1 MFCHR
6 RRFLAAALG
15 SSLLHASAF
24 DRSRL
29 AIIADEAGDT
39 LEEWISFARRYHLS
53 HLEMRAIIQAGHPV
67 MLDDL
72 PPAELKSIAARL
84 ASEGIKVS
92 FFNSAL
98 LKYTLPGTVAVEKE
112 DWYESLYARQR
123 LTPEILY
130 RTRKERLQRALEA
143 AHILGTSQLRTFTF
157 WRVQQPRL
165 LYPRLVDLIGEMG
178 EAAKSANMKLLV
190 ETEFATNVATSAEMR
205 DLLVLLPSS
214 SIGINW
220 DPQNSLVLEP
230 DVFPAGYRKL
240 PKDRIWNVQIKAE
253 GLFGRNG
260 KNKLPW
266 GEIFQTM
273 HNDGYRGLFGL
284 ETHFGHGPAN
294 FAMSLRAMDEII
306 RLAGAR

>member
-1 MFCHR
+1 MVCR
-6 RRFLAAALG
+6 RRQFLAAALG
-15 SSLLHASAF
+15 SRLLDASVF

-39 LEEWISFARRYHLS
+39 PEEWVSFAHRYRLT
-53 HLEMRAIIQAGHPV
+53 HLEMRAIIQSGHPV

-72 PPAELKSIAARL
+72 PAAELRSIAARL

-98 LKYTLPGTVAVEKE
+98 LKYTLPGTVPVAKE
-112 DWYESLYARQR
+112 DWYESLYARRR

-130 RTRKERLQRALEA
+130 RTRRERLRRALEA
-143 AHILGTSQLRTFTF
+143 AHILGTNLLRTFTF
-157 WRVQQPRL
+157 WRVRDPRS

-178 EAAKSANMKLLV
+178 EEAKSANMKLLV
-190 ETEFATNVATSAEMR
+190 ETEFATNAATSAEIR
-205 DLLVLLPSS
+205 DLLALLPSP

-240 PKDRIWNVQIKAE
+240 PRNRIWNVQLKAE
-253 GLFGRNG
+253 GLFGVNG

-266 GEIFQTM
+266 DEIFHTLR
-273 HNDGYRGLFGL
+273 NDGYQGLFGL
-284 ETHFGHGPAN
+284 ETHFGQGAAN
-294 FAMSLRAMDEII
+294 FAMSRRAMEEVI
-306 RLAGAR
+306 RLAGAG

>member
-1 MFCHR
+1 MLCR
-6 RRFLAAALG
+6 RRHFLAAALG
-15 SSLLHASAF
+15 SPLLHASVF

-39 LEEWISFARRYHLS
+39 LEEWVSFARQYRLS
-53 HLEMRAIIQAGHPV
+53 HLEMRAIIQAGHSV
-67 MLDDL
+67 MLDEL
-72 PPAELKSIAARL
+72 PPAELKPIAARL
-84 ASEGIKVS
+84 ASEGIRVS
-92 FFNSAL
+92 FLNSAL
-98 LKYTLPGTVAVEKE
+98 LKYTLPGTVPVEKE
-112 DWYESLYARQR
+112 DWYENLYARRR

-130 RTRKERLQRALEA
+130 RTRNERLRRALETA
-143 AHILGTSQLRTFTF
+143 RILGTNQLRTFTF
-157 WRVQQPRL
+157 WRVKEPRL

-178 EAAKSANMKLLV
+178 EVAKSANMKLLV

-205 DLLVLLPSS
+205 DLLARLPSP

-240 PKDRIWNVQIKAE
+240 PKDRIGNVQIKAE

-266 GEIFQTM
+266 GEIFQTLQ
-273 HNDGYRGLFGL
+273 NDGYRGLFGL

-294 FAMSLRAMDEII
+294 FAMSHRAMQEMI